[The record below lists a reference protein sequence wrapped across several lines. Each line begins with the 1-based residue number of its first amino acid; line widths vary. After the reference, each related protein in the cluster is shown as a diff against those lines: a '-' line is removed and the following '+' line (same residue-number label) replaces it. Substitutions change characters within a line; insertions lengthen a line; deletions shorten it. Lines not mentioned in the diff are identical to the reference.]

1 MAVTRTTK
9 LLSVCLAST
18 LLWSQGCGQR
28 SDQSAAGSSA
38 SLSLARL
45 SGTITIGG
53 SSTMLPIS
61 RLIAD
66 GFQKANPAVK
76 VTVQSSATAAGFKT
90 FCGGGMD
97 MTGASRPI
105 NAAEI
110 QECAANRVELIELP
124 VAFDSLSVVVNARN
138 AFVDCLTVDELKRM
152 WAPEAQGRVT
162 RWNQIRSSFPDQPL
176 TLFGPGPQSGTFDYF
191 TLAIVGTEGQSRRD
205 YTASDDY
212 KVVAD
217 QAAQD
222 PNGLAYLGFA
232 SYAANKDR
240 LKLVSIDGGAG
251 CVVPSAETVAENRYQ
266 PLSRPIFMYVNKASA
281 ARPEVNA
288 LAHAFV
294 SPEQAQTVVSA
305 GEMPLPIVVLLNAGR
320 RLDRGV
326 AGSVFGGRGS
336 VLGVTADVLQER
348 EKIRNELV
356 R

>member
-1 MAVTRTTK
+1 MAAPRPRT

-18 LLWSQGCGQR
+18 LLWSQGCAQQPE
-28 SDQSAAGSSA
+28 QSAAGSR
-38 SLSLARL
+38 ARPSVAPL
-45 SGTITIGG
+45 TGTITIGG
-53 SSTMLPIS
+53 SSTVLPIS

-66 GFQKANPAVK
+66 GFQKANPAV
-76 VTVQSSATAAGFKT
+76 TVAVQNSATAAGFKT
-90 FCGGGMD
+90 FCGGGLD
-97 MTGASRPI
+97 MTRASRPI

-110 QECAANRVELIELP
+110 QECAANGIELIELP
-124 VAFDSLSVVVNARN
+124 VAFDSLSVVVNASN
-138 AFVDCLTVDELKRM
+138 SFVDCLTVDELKRM
-152 WAPEAQGRVT
+152 WAPDAQGRIA
-162 RWNQIRSSFPDQPL
+162 RWNQIRSSFPNQPL
-176 TLFGPGPQSGTFDYF
+176 NLFGPGPQSGTFDYF

-205 YTASDDY
+205 YTANDDY

-217 QAAQD
+217 SVAQD
-222 PNGLAYLGFA
+222 PSGLAYLGY
-232 SYAANKDR
+232 SYYAANKDR

-251 CVVPSAETVAENRYQ
+251 CVVPSAETVAEDRYQ

-281 ARPEVNA
+281 ARPEVKA

-294 SPEQAQTVVSA
+294 SPEQAQTVASA

>member
-1 MAVTRTTK
+1 MPATRTTK

-18 LLWSQGCGQR
+18 LLLSDGCAQQP
-28 SDQSAAGSSA
+28 DQSAAGTSA
-38 SLSLARL
+38 RPSVGPL

-53 SSTMLPIS
+53 SSTVLPIS

-66 GFQKANPAVK
+66 SFQKANPAVK
-76 VTVQSSATAAGFKT
+76 VAVQSSATAAGFKR
-90 FCGGGMD
+90 FCSGGME

-110 QECAANRVELIELP
+110 EECAANRVELIELP
-124 VAFDSLSVVVNARN
+124 VAFDSLSVVVNGGN
-138 AFVDCLTVDELKRM
+138 SFVDCLTVDELKRM
-152 WAPEAQGRVT
+152 WAPDAQGRVT
-162 RWNQIRSSFPDQPL
+162 RWNQIRSSLPNQPL
-176 TLFGPGPQSGTFDYF
+176 NLFGPGPQSGTFDYF

-205 YTASDDY
+205 YTANDDY

-217 QAAQD
+217 SVAQD
-222 PNGLAYLGFA
+222 PNGLAYLGY
-232 SYAANKDR
+232 SYYAANKDR
-240 LKLVSIDGGAG
+240 LKVASIDAGAG

-294 SPEQAQTVVSA
+294 SPEQAQTVASV
-305 GEMPLPIVVLLNAGR
+305 GDMPLPIVVLLNAGR
-320 RLDRGV
+320 LLDRGV